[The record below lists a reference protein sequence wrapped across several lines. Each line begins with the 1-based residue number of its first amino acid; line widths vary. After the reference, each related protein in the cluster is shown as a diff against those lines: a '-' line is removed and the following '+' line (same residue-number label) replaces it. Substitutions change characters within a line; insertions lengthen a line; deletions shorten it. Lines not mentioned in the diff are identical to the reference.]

1 MLPPESRLLLVDD
14 DERLRE
20 RMALALR
27 RRGVEVLTAEGPQR
41 ALAVQEATRPTHAVL
56 DLRMP
61 GGSGLVLMADLLRRE
76 PGLQVVLLT
85 GFGSIATAVEAMRL
99 GAANVLSKPIDAD
112 ELLAA
117 FSGQVAE
124 QAETPSL
131 AQAEWEHIQRVLVDC
146 DGNVS
151 EAARRLGL
159 HRRTLQRKLAVG
171 PG

>member
-1 MLPPESRLLLVDD
+1 MLPPDARLLLVDD

-27 RRGVEVLTAEGPQR
+27 RRGVEVLTADGPQR
-41 ALAVQEATRPTHAVL
+41 ALAVQEVTQPTHAVL

-61 GGSGLVLMADLLRRE
+61 GGSGLDLMAAMLERE
-76 PGLQVVLLT
+76 PSLQILLLT
-85 GFGSIATAVEAMRL
+85 GFGSIAAAVEAMRQ
-99 GAANVLSKPIDAD
+99 GAVNVLSKPIDAD

-117 FSGQVAE
+117 FSGRAAAQP
-124 QAETPSL
+124 ETPSL
-131 AQAEWEHIQRVLVDC
+131 ARAEWEHIQRVLRDC